1 MDNVEKDI
9 HERVL
14 ALREQSDSVLRSCA
28 ALRKSTRNFIK
39 NFEKKL
45 GDIASTGGGIISPD
59 ELLNK
64 NGDELI
70 QASNDMSEHVTLMLR
85 KLAELVTLVQSKK
98 ESGRSSLKKK
108 IWEWLVRA
116 FNALKKV
123 FLTGAQAVI
132 APIGLILGTCVASH
146 TSNTC
151 RKLQSGKS

>member
-14 ALREQSDSVLRSCA
+14 ALREQSDSVLRSCE
-28 ALRKSTRNFIK
+28 ALRKSTRSFIET
-39 NFEKKL
+39 FEKKL
-45 GDIASTGGGIISPD
+45 GDIASSGGGIILPD
-59 ELLNK
+59 EGLK
-64 NGDELI
+64 RSGDELI
-70 QASNDMSEHVTLMLR
+70 QVSNDMSEHVTLMLR
-85 KLAELVTLVQSKK
+85 KLSELVALVQSKK

-116 FNALKKV
+116 FNALKRV

-146 TSNTC
+146 TSNIC
-151 RKLQSGKS
+151 MKLNTGRS

>member
-14 ALREQSDSVLRSCA
+14 ALREQSDSVLRSCT

-146 TSNTC
+146 TSNIC
-151 RKLQSGKS
+151 RKLQTGKS